1 MRLKDKTAV
10 VTGGASGIGQA
21 ICRRFANEGAKVAV
35 ADIDSRAARAVV
47 EEVRKAN
54 GEAIAVAVDVT
65 AQEQVRLMADDTLA
79 AFGCIDILVNN
90 AGARCIKPFLEHTLE
105 DWQRMLDINLTGPF
119 LCSQVVVP
127 IMLRNSKGK
136 IINLASIASF
146 LGRPSRIAYVAAK
159 TGLLGFTR
167 ALAVDL
173 AGTSIC
179 VNALAPGMIATPFNA
194 AFAED
199 PKTGPEWAKENFVGR
214 WGTPEDVAAAAVF
227 LASDESDFVTGAE
240 IKVDGGWLAAKTRSG
255 EIETRNPAPIEP

>member
-1 MRLKDKTAV
+1 MRLKGKTVV
-10 VTGGASGIGQA
+10 VTGGASGIGRA
-21 ICRRFANEGAKVAV
+21 ICLRFANEGAKVAV
-35 ADIDSRAARAVV
+35 AGLDVQAAGAVV
-47 EEVRKAN
+47 EQIQQAN

-65 AQEQVRLMADDTLA
+65 VQEKVTRMADEIIA
-79 AFGCIDILVNN
+79 AFGHIDILVNN

-105 DWQRMLDINLTGPF
+105 DWQRMLDTNLTGPF
-119 LCSQVVVP
+119 LCAQAVVP
-127 IMLRNSKGK
+127 IMLRNRKGK

-146 LGRPSRIAYVAAK
+146 MGRPNRIAYVAAK
-159 TGLLGFTR
+159 AGLLGFTR

-173 AGTSIC
+173 AGTGIC

-199 PKTGPEWAKENFVGR
+199 SKTGPEWAKENFVGR

-240 IKVDGGWLAAKTRSG
+240 IKVDGGWLAAKTRVG
-255 EIETRNPAPIEP
+255 ELPQHV